1 MPDYEI
7 RIRKSSKLFRN
18 ELVEYDEKYAFDPA
32 GREEVYLKEF
42 VAENRTSMIESYK
55 RMKGLLTSQDIKDIR
70 GRYQMTQKEYAL
82 ALGFGEITV
91 HRFEK
96 GSIQSY
102 ADDEIMRLSADAN
115 DMYKLLNNNRDCFSE
130 ENFVRLLDT
139 VRDLQ
144 KLQRNRIA
152 HFEMSEFTN
161 LTLTST
167 NVLDVARYMIK
178 KYNHQY
184 DWLDVETVMIT
195 PAKLQLLL
203 YFVEALSLCI
213 YQRSAF
219 TSDIYL
225 GKLGPYIREISHEYG
240 KKERLE
246 ENGEVYLS
254 NGLHKIAD
262 TVIESYGQLEL
273 LLLVSICKSEPPC
286 ANKRIDELIERSEI
300 REYFSRIYQ

>member
-1 MPDYEI
+1 
-7 RIRKSSKLFRN
+7 
-18 ELVEYDEKYAFDPA
+18 
-32 GREEVYLKEF
+32 
-42 VAENRTSMIESYK
+42 
-55 RMKGLLTSQDIKDIR
+55 
-70 GRYQMTQKEYAL
+70 
-82 ALGFGEITV
+82 FGEITV

-96 GSIQSY
+96 GSVQTY

-115 DMYKLLNNNRDCFSE
+115 DMYKLLNSNRDCFSE
-130 ENFVRLLDT
+130 ENFVRLMDT
-139 VRDLQ
+139 VRELQ

-152 HFEMSEFTN
+152 RFEHSEFTN
-161 LTLTST
+161 LTLTTTSAM
-167 NVLDVARYMIK
+167 DVARYMIK

-213 YQRSAF
+213 YQRSGF
-219 TSDIYL
+219 SDEIRM
-225 GKLGPYIREISHEYG
+225 GKLGPYVEEISREFG

-286 ANKRIDELIERSEI
+286 SNKKNGELISRREI
-300 REYFSRIYQ
+300 REYFQRIYQ

>member
-1 MPDYEI
+1 MPDYQI
-7 RIRKSSKLFRN
+7 KSRKTSKLFKN
-18 ELVEYDEKYAFDPA
+18 VLVEYDEKYAFDPDS
-32 GREEVYLKEF
+32 REEIYLREF
-42 VAENRTSMIESYK
+42 VAENKISMIESYK
-55 RMKGLLTSQDIKDIR
+55 RLKGLLTSQDIKEIR
-70 GRYQMTQKEYAL
+70 SRYQMTQKEYAL

-96 GSIQSY
+96 GSVQTY

-130 ENFVRLLDT
+130 ENFVRLMDT
-139 VRDLQ
+139 VRELQ

-152 HFEMSEFTN
+152 HFEKSEFTN
-161 LTLTST
+161 LTLTTTSA
-167 NVLDVARYMIK
+167 LDVARYMIK

-184 DWLDVETVMIT
+184 DWLEVETVMIT

-203 YFVEALSLCI
+203 YFVEALAQCV

-219 TSDIYL
+219 SDDIHM
-225 GKLGPYIREISHEYG
+225 GKLGPYVEEVAREYG
-240 KKERLE
+240 KKERIE

-254 NGLHKIAD
+254 NGLHKLAD

-286 ANKRIDELIERSEI
+286 SNKKIDEIITRREI
-300 REYFSRIYQ
+300 REYFERIYQ